1 MQKEADR
8 QNKIYS
14 TNFLGGLGIQVKNL
28 KVKRADIIFK
38 CKTDQHQHI
47 CLIFYPGIF
56 CTKFKFLEPI

>member
-1 MQKEADR
+1 MQKGADTDR
-8 QNKIYS
+8 KKNS

-47 CLIFYPGIF
+47 CLICYPGIF
-56 CTKFKFLEPI
+56 CTKLKFLEPI